1 MIKITIA
8 TDEFYPFHIPDLYND
23 LAPKIKIKKVYEVPD
38 DFLDRWRKVMNDFY
52 SFQKEL
58 EDLSDFK

>member
-1 MIKITIA
+1 MIKITIE
-8 TDEFYPFHIPDLYND
+8 TDEFYPFYIPDLYND